1 MKYDARLEVKLSA
14 ERRQRLDD
22 LAAGAGVSS
31 AALARLAIGQLLEQR
46 DVTLRLV
53 PKDQQAA

>member
-22 LAAGAGVSS
+22 LATGPVFHRPPWRGSRSGNCWSS
-31 AALARLAIGQLLEQR
+31 A
-46 DVTLRLV
+46 T
-53 PKDQQAA
+53 